1 MAPTTMLP
9 KLSDATQTISFSD
22 GDGVC
27 SAEVYSTNVMV
38 NTNAGNHDHGSSKVK
53 LKNLV
58 DYNWEPKFYAGQLL
72 AIHTNGKYLAY
83 SIKAPNAVNPGTW
96 SGMVRV
102 VYNPEPGTDRRA
114 LIKGMKGEVQ
124 DLAFAHIQSQV
135 VLACIDEQGNFYV
148 HEIEVTDS
156 GLRCTLLAE
165 VREDTG
171 AVGSSHRVVWC
182 PYIPDDEDEAA
193 DDDVARLL
201 LTTHDNIARM
211 WNTRAL
217 QSAGVGTGGAV
228 GAAGGGAL
236 CAAEHVAAILDAAF
250 SPDGSALATA
260 SADGYVMFFQV
271 YMHADSSPRCLHK
284 WQPHGGKPLSCLFFL
299 DNHKNYN
306 TDVQFWKFAVT
317 GAENNTTIKIWSCK
331 SWTCLQTITFTPGVG
346 TDMTLGLKAML
357 DTSAS
362 YLLLSD
368 FKSRSLYVLNMARDP
383 EDSMAYCKSISEF
396 LLPYPVLS
404 FCIVDAEE
412 QQTKCEP
419 SCDEPLYRNGSGGD
433 ADSPIHYELHHDDS
447 GSGGSGGEEWR
458 RVVVRLYIVQP
469 KGLQEGRLV
478 YEPPRPP
485 LHAELLHGLS
495 DLVLED
501 SSVESAPA
509 TIASSIL
516 QQQSQQL
523 KNLLMRTQV
532 PEATQPGSL
541 IGTRPESPS
550 IAPQLNLMTPDAFSS
565 PGKREEDDPPLSA
578 TPDVSSKPR
587 NSTGGPCVE
596 ETLGETASKLASAGS
611 SPSRE
616 VQQIMSHSD
625 HAFFK
630 EEPEEVTVATETLS
644 TTETLFE
651 ADVFAAAEPAPLPPP
666 PPHPPHPHKLASTNS
681 DTWPSI
687 SVPQV
692 SEAVPAQQL
701 SQSLGALAGDDSR
714 AGLSAADRTRLDAL
728 EHKLDKLTEMLSAQ
742 TRELRSLRG
751 AVVSPRDHEL
761 ASKMAATDQLL
772 RENIDKLATSK
783 TVMERL
789 STSIAKSLSD
799 MVRESFREALF
810 DSVVPVMEKTH
821 AQIFKQI
828 NQAFQNGTKEFAA
841 NTEAAARAAAERGG
855 AAATASLR
863 AALERH
869 AEALASAHSAAHHH
883 HLADVIRETTHSS
896 PGKREEDDPPLSATP
911 DVSSKPRN
919 STGGPCVEE
928 TLGETASKLASA
940 GSSPSREVQQIMSHS
955 DHAFFKEEPEEVT
968 VATETLS
975 TTETLF
981 EADVFAAAE
990 PAPLPPPPPHPPHPH
1005 KLAST
1010 NSDTWPSI
1018 SVPQV
1023 SEAVPAQQLSQ
1034 SLGALAGDDSRA
1046 GLSAADRTRLDALEH
1061 KLDKLTEMLSAQT
1074 RELRS
1079 LRGAVVSPRDHELAS
1094 KMAATDQ
1101 LLRENIDKLATSK
1114 TVMERLSTSIAKSL
1128 SDMVRES
1135 FREALFDS
1143 VVPVME
1149 KTHAQIFKQI
1159 NQAFQNGTKE
1169 FAANTEAAARAAA
1182 ERGGA
1187 AATASL
1193 RAALERHAEAL
1204 ASAHSAAHHH
1214 HLADVIRE
1222 TTHSVLEKEL
1232 GWWREQARSVALA
1245 SRAHSPST
1253 PHSHHAADRQMQVA
1267 QIQSLI
1273 ASGDVNG
1280 AFQQALSASDL
1291 ALVMCAC
1298 RAAEPAHV
1306 FGPPCKLKQHVL
1318 LSLVQQLAAD
1328 MARDTPLKHRY
1339 LEEAVMNLDTSNPVT
1354 TGAPS
1359 RSGARAPE
1367 AADGVPVGDA
1377 QPRAGAA
1384 AAHAASWPP
1393 RRWSRR
1399 PPDPAAPAPG
1409 ACHTSQTTGQDCVN
1423 KWTVSVEVIV

>member
-171 AVGSSHRVVWC
+171 AMGSSHRVVWC
-182 PYIPDDEDEAA
+182 PYIPDDDDEAT

-217 QSAGVGTGGAV
+217 QAAGAGSGGAV

-236 CAAEHVAAILDAAF
+236 CAAEHVGAILDAAF

-331 SWTCLQTITFTPGVG
+331 SWTCLQTINFTPGVG
-346 TDMTLGLKAML
+346 TEMTLGLKAML

-447 GSGGSGGEEWR
+447 GSGGSRSEEWR

-495 DLVLED
+495 ELALED

-523 KNLLMRTQV
+523 KNLLMRSQV
-532 PEATQPGSL
+532 PDATQPGSL

-587 NSTGGPCVE
+587 NSTGGPLVE

-630 EEPEEVTVATETLS
+630 EEAEEVTVATETLS

-651 ADVFAAAEPAPLPPP
+651 ADVFAPPEAAPLPPH

-692 SEAVPAQQL
+692 SEPVPTQQL
-701 SQSLGALAGDDSR
+701 SQSLGTLACAGADDTR
-714 AGLSAADRTRLDAL
+714 AAGLSPADRTRLDAL
-728 EHKLDKLTEMLSAQ
+728 EHKLDKLTEMMSAQ

-751 AVVSPRDHEL
+751 AVASPRDMIDEALHAHAQRTARAVESALADGWERISRVGEAASARAAQAAGVGAARALEPLAAALQHEL
-761 ASKMAATDQLL
+761 ANKMAATDQLL

-855 AAATASLR
+855 AAASASLR

-869 AEALASAHSAAHHH
+869 ADALAAAHGAAHHQ
-883 HLADVIRETTHSS
+883 HLADVIR
-896 PGKREEDDPPLSATP
+896 D
-911 DVSSKPRN
+911 
-919 STGGPCVEE
+919 
-928 TLGETASKLASA
+928 TA
-940 GSSPSREVQQIMSHS
+940 
-955 DHAFFKEEPEEVT
+955 
-968 VATETLS
+968 
-975 TTETLF
+975 
-981 EADVFAAAE
+981 
-990 PAPLPPPPPHPPHPH
+990 
-1005 KLAST
+1005 
-1010 NSDTWPSI
+1010 
-1018 SVPQV
+1018 
-1023 SEAVPAQQLSQ
+1023 
-1034 SLGALAGDDSRA
+1034 
-1046 GLSAADRTRLDALEH
+1046 
-1061 KLDKLTEMLSAQT
+1061 
-1074 RELRS
+1074 
-1079 LRGAVVSPRDHELAS
+1079 
-1094 KMAATDQ
+1094 
-1101 LLRENIDKLATSK
+1101 
-1114 TVMERLSTSIAKSL
+1114 
-1128 SDMVRES
+1128 
-1135 FREALFDS
+1135 
-1143 VVPVME
+1143 
-1149 KTHAQIFKQI
+1149 
-1159 NQAFQNGTKE
+1159 
-1169 FAANTEAAARAAA
+1169 
-1182 ERGGA
+1182 
-1187 AATASL
+1187 
-1193 RAALERHAEAL
+1193 
-1204 ASAHSAAHHH
+1204 
-1214 HLADVIRE
+1214 
-1222 TTHSVLEKEL
+1222 HSVLEKEL
-1232 GWWREQARSVALA
+1232 CWWREQARSAALA

-1298 RAAEPAHV
+1298 RAAEPSHV

-1328 MARDTPLKHRY
+1328 MGRDTPLKHRY
-1339 LEEAVMNLDTSNPVT
+1339 LEEAVMNLDTTNPVT
-1354 TGAPS
+1354 REHLPAVVRELQKQLMAFLSATPNHAL
-1359 RSGARAPE
+1359 ARQLRMLLMATE
-1367 AADGVPVGDA
+1367 ALVK
-1377 QPRAGAA
+1377 AA
-1384 AAHAASWPP
+1384 A
-1393 RRWSRR
+1393 
-1399 PPDPAAPAPG
+1399 
-1409 ACHTSQTTGQDCVN
+1409 
-1423 KWTVSVEVIV
+1423 

>member
-1 MAPTTMLP
+1 
-9 KLSDATQTISFSD
+9 
-22 GDGVC
+22 
-27 SAEVYSTNVMV
+27 
-38 NTNAGNHDHGSSKVK
+38 
-53 LKNLV
+53 
-58 DYNWEPKFYAGQLL
+58 
-72 AIHTNGKYLAY
+72 
-83 SIKAPNAVNPGTW
+83 
-96 SGMVRV
+96 
-102 VYNPEPGTDRRA
+102 
-114 LIKGMKGEVQ
+114 
-124 DLAFAHIQSQV
+124 
-135 VLACIDEQGNFYV
+135 
-148 HEIEVTDS
+148 
-156 GLRCTLLAE
+156 
-165 VREDTG
+165 
-171 AVGSSHRVVWC
+171 
-182 PYIPDDEDEAA
+182 
-193 DDDVARLL
+193 
-201 LTTHDNIARM
+201 M

-217 QSAGVGTGGAV
+217 QAAGAGSGGAV

-236 CAAEHVAAILDAAF
+236 CAAEHVGAILDAAF

-331 SWTCLQTITFTPGVG
+331 SWTCLQTINFTPGVG
-346 TDMTLGLKAML
+346 TEMTLGLKAML

-447 GSGGSGGEEWR
+447 GSGGSRSEEWR

-495 DLVLED
+495 ELALED

-523 KNLLMRTQV
+523 KNLLMRSQ
-532 PEATQPGSL
+532 TQPGSL

-587 NSTGGPCVE
+587 NSTG
-596 ETLGETASKLASAGS
+596 
-611 SPSRE
+611 
-616 VQQIMSHSD
+616 
-625 HAFFK
+625 
-630 EEPEEVTVATETLS
+630 
-644 TTETLFE
+644 
-651 ADVFAAAEPAPLPPP
+651 
-666 PPHPPHPHKLASTNS
+666 
-681 DTWPSI
+681 
-687 SVPQV
+687 
-692 SEAVPAQQL
+692 
-701 SQSLGALAGDDSR
+701 
-714 AGLSAADRTRLDAL
+714 
-728 EHKLDKLTEMLSAQ
+728 EMMSAQ

-751 AVVSPRDHEL
+751 AVASPRDMIDEALHAHAQRTARAVESALADGWERISRVGEAASARAAQAAGVGAARALEPLAAALQHEL
-761 ASKMAATDQLL
+761 ANKMAATDQLL

-869 AEALASAHSAAHHH
+869 AEALATAHSAAHHQ
-883 HLADVIRETTHSS
+883 HLADVIRET
-896 PGKREEDDPPLSATP
+896 A
-911 DVSSKPRN
+911 
-919 STGGPCVEE
+919 
-928 TLGETASKLASA
+928 
-940 GSSPSREVQQIMSHS
+940 
-955 DHAFFKEEPEEVT
+955 
-968 VATETLS
+968 
-975 TTETLF
+975 
-981 EADVFAAAE
+981 
-990 PAPLPPPPPHPPHPH
+990 
-1005 KLAST
+1005 
-1010 NSDTWPSI
+1010 
-1018 SVPQV
+1018 
-1023 SEAVPAQQLSQ
+1023 
-1034 SLGALAGDDSRA
+1034 
-1046 GLSAADRTRLDALEH
+1046 
-1061 KLDKLTEMLSAQT
+1061 
-1074 RELRS
+1074 
-1079 LRGAVVSPRDHELAS
+1079 
-1094 KMAATDQ
+1094 
-1101 LLRENIDKLATSK
+1101 
-1114 TVMERLSTSIAKSL
+1114 
-1128 SDMVRES
+1128 
-1135 FREALFDS
+1135 
-1143 VVPVME
+1143 
-1149 KTHAQIFKQI
+1149 
-1159 NQAFQNGTKE
+1159 
-1169 FAANTEAAARAAA
+1169 
-1182 ERGGA
+1182 
-1187 AATASL
+1187 
-1193 RAALERHAEAL
+1193 
-1204 ASAHSAAHHH
+1204 
-1214 HLADVIRE
+1214 
-1222 TTHSVLEKEL
+1222 HSVLEKEL
-1232 GWWREQARSVALA
+1232 CWWREQARSAALA

-1298 RAAEPAHV
+1298 RAAEPSHV

-1328 MARDTPLKHRY
+1328 MGRDTPLKHRY
-1339 LEEAVMNLDTSNPVT
+1339 LEEAVMNLDTTNPVT
-1354 TGAPS
+1354 REHLPAVVRELQKQLMAFLSATPNHAL
-1359 RSGARAPE
+1359 ARQLRMLLMATE
-1367 AADGVPVGDA
+1367 ALVK
-1377 QPRAGAA
+1377 AA
-1384 AAHAASWPP
+1384 A
-1393 RRWSRR
+1393 
-1399 PPDPAAPAPG
+1399 
-1409 ACHTSQTTGQDCVN
+1409 
-1423 KWTVSVEVIV
+1423 